1 MFIIYIF
8 LKQDK
13 RLAKHSNVNSWVWS
27 SASIDAS
34 LAWQAIVISDDLLS
48 AHEMLLQTLT
58 RMPNY
63 QNLSNQLPIPKGQLN
78 SEWIYEVIVSPKMPT
93 KKLKDFCPGSLLGQ
107 KSFKFL
113 QVTSL
118 PCFLGA
124 SWGLPEGFLIYTIS
138 KQISRKTP
146 GRPQEDSRK
155 PKEA

>member
-1 MFIIYIF
+1 MCKYVIVAFLFSHLYWISLNGKHKLWDNDKMQCISFYCQSHSFSDNALVISQKTVIYFWTALNSLISWGTTNVYYLHF

-63 QNLSNQLPIPKGQLN
+63 QNLSNQLPIPRG
-78 SEWIYEVIVSPKMPT
+78 ISP
-93 KKLKDFCPGSLLGQ
+93 
-107 KSFKFL
+107 
-113 QVTSL
+113 
-118 PCFLGA
+118 FLG
-124 SWGLPEGFLIYTIS
+124 FKMS
-138 KQISRKTP
+138 KN
-146 GRPQEDSRK
+146 
-155 PKEA
+155 

>member
-1 MFIIYIF
+1 MHSFLAIYIEFPSTGNTNCGTMKKCNVFPFTVRATVFKTMNALVISQKTVIYFWTALNSLISWGTTHVYYLHF

-63 QNLSNQLPIPKGQLN
+63 QNLSNQLPIPRG
-78 SEWIYEVIVSPKMPT
+78 ISP
-93 KKLKDFCPGSLLGQ
+93 
-107 KSFKFL
+107 
-113 QVTSL
+113 
-118 PCFLGA
+118 FLG
-124 SWGLPEGFLIYTIS
+124 FKMS
-138 KQISRKTP
+138 KN
-146 GRPQEDSRK
+146 
-155 PKEA
+155 